1 MLNDKDIRFQMLWSD
16 PSRADV
22 IPDDL
27 QAASA
32 RFPFGR
38 QQFRNF
44 MGRLGT
50 NLLVRGHEKV
60 NAGFKNHYP
69 KDDDVRLF
77 TVFSAGGVANDDIP
91 ADSNYRDVRPMALTI
106 LKSKGE
112 VSATPWQID
121 YRRYQ
126 DPDLNAF
133 RARAPE
139 IDVVG

>member
-1 MLNDKDIRFQMLWSD
+1 
-16 PSRADV
+16 
-22 IPDDL
+22 
-27 QAASA
+27 
-32 RFPFGR
+32 
-38 QQFRNF
+38 
-44 MGRLGT
+44 LGT

-69 KDDDVRLF
+69 QDDDVRLF
-77 TVFSAGGVANDDIP
+77 TVFSAGGVANEDIP

-112 VSATPWQID
+112 VTATPWQID

-133 RARAPE
+133 FARQPE
-139 IDVVG
+139 IETVR

>member
-1 MLNDKDIRFQMLWSD
+1 MLWSD

-44 MGRLGT
+44 MARLGT

-60 NAGFKNHYP
+60 NAGFKNQYP
-69 KDDDVRLF
+69 QDEDVRLF
-77 TVFSAGGVANDDIP
+77 TLYSAGGVANEDIP
-91 ADSNYRDVRPMALTI
+91 PDSNYRDVRPMALTI
-106 LKSKGE
+106 KKTEGE
-112 VSATPWQID
+112 ISATPWQID

-126 DPDLNAF
+126 SAELNAF
-133 RARAPE
+133 FARRPE
-139 IDVVG
+139 IKTVR